1 MALQKGVAQTIGII
15 CYDGET
21 PTAPADLAAEVSTDE
36 GAFGAADNA
45 PTSVGDGLV
54 TLLLS
59 ATEMDG
65 DVITVKLTSS
75 NLEDQMAVYL
85 TEADWTA
92 TEAGRIDATV
102 SSRSTLTAAQ
112 VWAYGT
118 RTLTTFGTLVAD
130 TAAAVWAAV
139 TRTLTAFD
147 FEVETEVDADA
158 LADAL
163 IAAGVAS
170 ETFISRLLARR
181 ISIADFDIS
190 LTAGGQ
196 LVDDDGAISVVRDDD
211 TTIAVV
217 WEDQD
222 ITDYVIYMTVRPT
235 RTSTDTDDTGATF
248 QIIATITDAAA
259 GEFEFTIGH
268 EQTAE
273 CDLAPERTYWYDM
286 QAITSDGA
294 IKTLIIGQFSV
305 LGDVTRR
312 RT

>member
-1 MALQKGVAQTIGII
+1 MARL
-15 CYDGET
+15 
-21 PTAPADLAAEVSTDE
+21 
-36 GAFGAADNA
+36 
-45 PTSVGDGLV
+45 
-54 TLLLS
+54 
-59 ATEMDG
+59 
-65 DVITVKLTSS
+65 
-75 NLEDQMAVYL
+75 
-85 TEADWTA
+85 
-92 TEAGRIDATV
+92 DATI

-112 VWAYGT
+112 VWEYGT
-118 RTLTTFGTLVAD
+118 RTLSSFGTLVAD
-130 TAAAVWAAV
+130 TAAAVWTYV
-139 TRTLTAFD
+139 SRTLTAFD
-147 FEVETEVDADA
+147 FEVDAEA

-196 LVDDDGAISVVRDDD
+196 LVGDDGAISVVRDDD

-222 ITDYVIYMTVRPT
+222 ITGYAIYMTVRPT